1 MIDSLTSLTVLL
13 FDGIIFLSG
22 SRSAVWGDSFEKC
35 FSFAENGGFNDGVRE
50 KSRTKSR
57 R

>member
-1 MIDSLTSLTVLL
+1 MINSLTSLTVPVL
-13 FDGIIFLSG
+13 DGIIFLSG

-50 KSRTKSR
+50 NPRTKSR